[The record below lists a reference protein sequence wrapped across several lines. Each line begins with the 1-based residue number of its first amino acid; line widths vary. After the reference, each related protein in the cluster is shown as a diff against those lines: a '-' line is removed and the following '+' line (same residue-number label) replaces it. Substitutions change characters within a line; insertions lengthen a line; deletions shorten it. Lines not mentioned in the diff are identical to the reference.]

1 MAILDVQFRRGSVSY
16 GRSTTFDAEE
26 EFVLRLLHSFAKNLQ
41 EETGELVAPLVG
53 TVRRPSRDAYLH
65 RLERELDVGG
75 HGLVL
80 QVSDGWSIGGGPR
93 PVLVVVLAGRGEL
106 TGEHLD
112 VGDFA
117 FFPSAHDDYLK
128 AIDGDLE
135 VLQMEVT

>member
-1 MAILDVQFRRGSVSY
+1 MAILDVQFRRGSLAI
-16 GRSTTFDAEE
+16 GRSTTFDADEHS
-26 EFVLRLLHSFAKNLQ
+26 VLSLLCSFAKSLHQ
-41 EETGELVAPLVG
+41 ENHDLVAPLIG
-53 TVRRPSRDAYLH
+53 TVRRPDRATYLSRLARDV
-65 RLERELDVGG
+65 DVGG
-75 HGLVL
+75 HGLVFQL
-80 QVSDGWSIGGGPR
+80 EGFSIGGGPK
-93 PVLVVVLAGRGEL
+93 PVLVLVLSGRGEL